1 MNHTAAIG
9 VFVAVLFAGCGG
21 TTATTV
27 PPTAPATASTTA
39 TTPTVA
45 TTTTTT
51 AAVTSQPETTTTTV
65 AVAAADVAIV
75 GDDEFVTQASAAL
88 DLLENE
94 VPDTYAEVLTHIST
108 IESVTAGSGMD
119 VFTKTFRV
127 GEVTAYAPGYG
138 PEDQVL
144 WLAGTIVHD
153 ACHSR
158 LYTDG
163 EEYIGRD
170 AELACLIDQLA
181 ALETMSG
188 SAFESYL
195 SFLIE
200 GVDDPANDYSNDPN
214 RHW

>member
-1 MNHTAAIG
+1 MRRLTTIS
-9 VFVAVLFAGCGG
+9 VVVVLLAAGCGG
-21 TTATTV
+21 TSVTTTSV
-27 PPTAPATASTTA
+27 AAPTSTT
-39 TTPTVA
+39 TTLA
-45 TTTTTT
+45 STTTTTT
-51 AAVTSQPETTTTTV
+51 IAVTSPPETTTTTV

-75 GDDEFVTQASAAL
+75 GDDEFVAQASAAL
-88 DLLENE
+88 DLLEDE
-94 VPDTYAEVLTHIST
+94 VPDTYAEVLTHIET
-108 IESVTAGSGMD
+108 IESVSAGSGMD

-127 GEVTAYAPGYG
+127 GDVTAYAPGYG

-181 ALETMSG
+181 ALEILSG
-188 SAFESYL
+188 FAFESYI

-200 GVDDPANDYSNDPN
+200 GVDDPANDYWNDPN

>member
-1 MNHTAAIG
+1 MRRLTTIS
-9 VFVAVLFAGCGG
+9 VVVVLLAAGCGG
-21 TTATTV
+21 TSVTTTSV
-27 PPTAPATASTTA
+27 AAPTSTT
-39 TTPTVA
+39 TTLA
-45 TTTTTT
+45 STTTTTT
-51 AAVTSQPETTTTTV
+51 IAVTSPPETTTTTV

-75 GDDEFVTQASAAL
+75 GDDEFVAQASAAL
-88 DLLENE
+88 DLLEDE
-94 VPDTYAEVLTHIST
+94 VPDTYAEVLTHIET
-108 IESVTAGSGMD
+108 IESVSAGSGMD

-127 GEVTAYAPGYG
+127 GDVTAYAPGYG

-188 SAFESYL
+188 FDFESYI

-200 GVDDPANDYSNDPN
+200 GVDDPANDYWNDPN